1 MSVLNSNQFEQYA
14 KEIFK
19 SLKGDEIL
27 SINLVAEETSFNRLS
42 QAKVRQTTNITQGST
57 DFTFIS
63 GKKNLTFSL
72 PYSGDT
78 KDLELTLNELEKK
91 RVWLSAIPED
101 PFIVYPENLG
111 SSKQELAAKMPA
123 SLEML
128 NAILEYAQGVDL
140 AGVFTCGEMV
150 RANINSKG
158 QYHWFKTANF
168 CLDYSLY
175 NEKQKAVKSLFAGNE
190 WNLKNL
196 HANLDLAKSQLKLMD
211 LPVKEVPRG
220 EYRVYLAPSAV
231 HELLGTLS
239 WGAMSMH
246 YFKSGNG
253 SFDEYWNKKATLSN
267 KFSLIEDFTLGL
279 SPKFNSMGEVAPE
292 KLEIFKNGEMK
303 NYLTSTR
310 TSKEYK
316 VEGNFA
322 GEWEGLR
329 SPMIATGN
337 LELKDVLKELGTGL
351 YISDLHYINWSD
363 RKTGRVTGMTR
374 YACFWVENGEI
385 KAPIKDLRFDESY
398 HNIFG
403 DKLIE
408 CTSEASLIVS
418 TGTYEQRDIGGAKL
432 PGMLLSGFKFTL

>member
-1 MSVLNSNQFEQYA
+1 MKVLDSKTFEQYT
-14 KEIFK
+14 KEVFK
-19 SLKGDEIL
+19 SLLADETL

-42 QAKVRQTTNITQGST
+42 NAKVRQTTNITQGNT

-63 GKKNLTFSL
+63 GKKNLSFSL
-72 PYSGDT
+72 PYSGET
-78 KDLELTLNELEKK
+78 KDLELTLKEIAKK
-91 RVWLSAIPED
+91 REWLKAIPED

-111 SSKQELAAKMPA
+111 SSHQELAANMPA

-128 NAILEYAQGVDL
+128 NAILEYAKDVDL
-140 AGVFTCGEMV
+140 AGVFTSGAMV

-158 QYHWFKTANF
+158 QFHWFKTANF

-190 WNLKNL
+190 WDLNKMQ
-196 HANLDLAKSQLKLMD
+196 ASLDLAKAQLKLMD

-239 WGAMSMH
+239 WGGMSMQ

-253 SFDEYWNKKATLSN
+253 SFDEYWNQKAKLSD
-267 KFSLIEDFTLGL
+267 KFSLTEDFTLGL
-279 SPKFNSMGEVAPE
+279 SPKFNSMGEVAPS
-292 KLEIFKNGEMK
+292 KLELFKNGEMK

-310 TSKEYK
+310 TSKEYN

-329 SPMIATGN
+329 SPTIATGN
-337 LELKDVLKELGTGL
+337 LSLADVLKELGTGI

-363 RKTGRVTGMTR
+363 RQAGRVTGMTR

-403 DKLIE
+403 EKLID
-408 CTSEASLIVS
+408 CTNEANLIVS

>member
-1 MSVLNSNQFEQYA
+1 MKVLDSKTFEQYA
-14 KEIFK
+14 KEVFK
-19 SLKGDEIL
+19 SLLADETL

-42 QAKVRQTTNITQGST
+42 NAKVRQTTNITQGNA

-63 GKKNLTFSL
+63 GKKNLSFSL
-72 PYSGDT
+72 PYSGET
-78 KDLELTLNELEKK
+78 KDLELTLKEIAKK
-91 RVWLSAIPED
+91 REWLKAIPED

-111 SSKQELAAKMPA
+111 SSNQELVANMPA

-128 NAILEYAQGVDL
+128 NAILEYAKDVDL
-140 AGVFTCGEMV
+140 AGVFTCGAMV

-158 QYHWFKTANF
+158 QFHWFKTANF

-190 WNLKNL
+190 WNLNKMQASLN
-196 HANLDLAKSQLKLMD
+196 LAKAQLKLMD

-239 WGAMSMH
+239 WGGMSMQ

-253 SFDEYWNKKATLSN
+253 SFDEYWNQKAKLSD
-267 KFSLIEDFTLGL
+267 KFSLTEDFTLGL
-279 SPKFNSMGEVAPE
+279 SPKFNSMGEVAPS
-292 KLEIFKNGEMK
+292 KLELFKNGEMK

-310 TSKEYK
+310 TSKEYN

-322 GEWEGLR
+322 GESEGLR
-329 SPMIATGN
+329 SPTIATGN
-337 LELKDVLKELGTGL
+337 LALSDVLKELGTGL

-363 RKTGRVTGMTR
+363 RQTGRVTGMTR

-403 DKLIE
+403 EKLID
-408 CTSEASLIVS
+408 CTNEANLIVS